1 MHQIIPVRPTNS
13 SDDENAHRFLKYLI
27 DLLFLT
33 GSTIHANTMNFS
45 ENDVD
50 IDGLADFEES
60 SEERFFESS
69 LCGGTPSPDLTGIL
83 KHRGEHAFDTSNE
96 IKRADIICTH
106 NEIEM
111 ATSHRRPSSRP
122 EEPNAK
128 TKVLEQK
135 W

>member
-1 MHQIIPVRPTNS
+1 MRPTNS

-83 KHRGEHAFDTSNE
+83 KHRGEHASDTSNE
-96 IKRADIICTH
+96 IKKADICTH
-106 NEIEM
+106 NENER